1 MKKKRKRTWIHGN
14 LKCCR
19 TSRPGQCGYVSAL
32 PPSDTQPWDDDLE
45 NLPMIPLE
53 SPTLWH
59 WGTPVDTTTGWVV
72 GQHLNSSVLRMSGW
86 FSPKSEYNVP
96 NQWEGWLTSYCVPT
110 SPPCHR
116 FYIHNL
122 KGEMKYVIVP
132 NYSYYITGL
141 IIAMLLLLNYLDMAW
156 LCRVSCFDNFE
167 HLGPEVRTSGGEL
180 TGRRDLWL
188 LLFY

>member
-1 MKKKRKRTWIHGN
+1 MLPDKP
-14 LKCCR
+14 
-19 TSRPGQCGYVSAL
+19 SRAVQLRFCSASIRHSAL
-32 PPSDTQPWDDDLE
+32 GRHLE

-110 SPPCHR
+110 SSPCHR

-167 HLGPEVRTSGGEL
+167 HLGPEVRTSAGEL